1 MKRILFFC
9 LLFLTV
15 HAASAQK
22 FILLQKG
29 DNQKTRLK
37 FEVGEEFVYKTAQYD
52 FFITEVIR
60 DITIDAIILT
70 DNVIQPSQIVA
81 VDIRKKDPRNYT
93 LDNLSYLGMG
103 GGAML
108 LLASSINSLYQEGDF
123 SLSGGTLGLS
133 AGLIGTGLLIR
144 QLKYKTFKHKGRNK
158 IQLVILY
165 EE

>member
-1 MKRILFFC
+1 MKRILLFC
-9 LLFLTV
+9 FLFLTL
-15 HAASAQK
+15 HAANAQK

-37 FEVGEEFVYKTAQYD
+37 FEVGEEFVYKTDQYD

-60 DITIDAIILT
+60 EITHEAIILT
-70 DNVIQPSQIVA
+70 DNVVQPSQIVA
-81 VDIRKKDPRNYT
+81 VDIRNKDPRNYT
-93 LDNLSYLGMG
+93 INNLSYLGIG

-108 LLASSINSLYQEGDF
+108 VLATSINSLYQEGD
-123 SLSGGTLGLS
+123 LSNAGNSLGLS
-133 AGLIGTGLLIR
+133 LGLVGAGLLIR
-144 QLKYKTFKHKGRNK
+144 QFKYKTFKHRGRNK

>member
-1 MKRILFFC
+1 MKRILFYC
-9 LLFLTV
+9 LLILSV
-15 HAASAQK
+15 HEATAQK

-37 FEVGEEFVYKTAQYD
+37 YEVGEEFTYKTAQYG

-70 DNVIQPSQIVA
+70 DNVIQPSQMVA

-108 LLASSINSLYQEGDF
+108 LLASSVNSLYQEGDF

-133 AGLIGTGLLIR
+133 VGLIGTGLLIR